1 MDWSERIRQLHENSF
16 GYLDLLIARPGD
28 LGELIDLACKG
39 DTAAERIAD
48 ALSDML
54 TIVGRGSHRNPTP
67 CTGCNRP
74 LRPGKYAVVMAHPAA
89 MVTAGDI
96 IGMAF
101 CSRCS
106 RTTEATQRQATAAL
120 RRIWPDARLARL

>member
-1 MDWSERIRQLHENSF
+1 MRKSQSWEPVHN
-16 GYLDLLIARPGD
+16 LDLLIARPGD
-28 LGELIDLACKG
+28 LGGLIDLAHKG
-39 DTAAERIAD
+39 DTTAERIAD
-48 ALSDML
+48 ALDDML
-54 TIVGRGSHRNPTP
+54 TIVGRGARRNPTP

-101 CSRCS
+101 WSRCS
-106 RTTEATQRQATAAL
+106 PTTEATQRRVTAAL